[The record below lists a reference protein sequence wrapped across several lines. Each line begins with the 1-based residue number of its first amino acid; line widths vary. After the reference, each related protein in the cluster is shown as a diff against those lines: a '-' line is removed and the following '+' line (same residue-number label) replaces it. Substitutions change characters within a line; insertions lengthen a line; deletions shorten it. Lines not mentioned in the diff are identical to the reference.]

1 MKSSTMFLVMLLLV
15 GWAASQTDP
24 GHPGAD
30 DDDPQPRSSGIPRFR
45 PSQYVDPAR
54 GGNPPTTPTLV
65 PAAAIHAA
73 LDDVVTQL
81 DNAADPS
88 QPDLS
93 VSLGPEDDG
102 KIFPSKNIQSRN
114 TQCL

>member
-1 MKSSTMFLVMLLLV
+1 MKSSKLMLVMLLLL
-15 GWAASQTDP
+15 GWAACQPDP

-30 DDDPQPRSSGIPRFR
+30 DDDPQPRSSGVPRFPR
-45 PSQYVDPAR
+45 SPYVDPAR
-54 GGNPPTTPTLV
+54 GGNLPTTSELV

-73 LDDVVTQL
+73 LDDVITQL
-81 DNAADPS
+81 DNAADQN
-88 QPDLS
+88 QPDQS

-114 TQCL
+114 TQGL

>member
-1 MKSSTMFLVMLLLV
+1 MKSSVVLMLAMLL
-15 GWAASQTDP
+15 GWAASQPEP

-30 DDDPQPRSSGIPRFR
+30 DDDPQPTSSGVPRFR

-54 GGNPPTTPTLV
+54 GGSLPTTPTLV

-81 DNAADPS
+81 DNAANPS

-93 VSLGPEDDG
+93 VSLGPDDDG

-114 TQCL
+114 TQGL

>member
-1 MKSSTMFLVMLLLV
+1 MQSASMFFVMLLLV

-30 DDDPQPRSSGIPRFR
+30 DDDPQPRSSGVPRFPR
-45 PSQYVDPAR
+45 SPYVDPAR
-54 GGNPPTTPTLV
+54 GGNLPTTSELV